1 MFPPRFAPILQEM
14 EPLAALFREA
24 GHRLFL
30 VGGSVRDL
38 FIGDSDAGT
47 DLSLIDFDATTTATP
62 DQIKKIVNPIADA
75 LWTQG
80 SGQASAPL
88 KNQ

>member
-38 FIGDSDAGT
+38 FLGDTDAGT
-47 DLSLIDFDATTTATP
+47 DLSLIRTRAMP
-62 DQIKKIVNPIADA
+62 QAD
-75 LWTQG
+75 G
-80 SGQASAPL
+80 PCSAA
-88 KNQ
+88 K

>member
-38 FIGDSDAGT
+38 LLGDTDAGT
-47 DLSLIDFDATTTATP
+47 DLDLIVLPGDIASLG
-62 DQIKKIVNPIADA
+62 IACRGA
-75 LWTQG
+75 LWRPDLGGEVIRNSEAAEQSTQ
-80 SGQASAPL
+80 
-88 KNQ
+88 